1 MSAIRLEAQTRTVM
15 GKGASRRL
23 RRLENKVPAIVYGG
37 THAPHS
43 VELSQ
48 NAVIKALESESI
60 YSSVFELIIDDHK
73 KAERVLLKALQRHPF
88 RPVILHM
95 DLQRVASSDVLVKMV
110 PVHFINEQAAPGV
123 KAGGVVNHVMT
134 QIEVRCEVRHLPEFI
149 EVDLSSLELNQ
160 VWHVA
165 DIQLPKGVE
174 FAVDPMTGDH
184 NLPIVSVHLS
194 KAEIS
199 DAAEPVVDATA
210 TSTRDNEPKS
220 AE

>member
-1 MSAIRLEAQTRTVM
+1 MSAIRLEAQTRTAM

-37 THAPHS
+37 THAPHN

-48 NAVIKALESESI
+48 NAVLKALESESI
-60 YSSVFELIIDDHK
+60 YSSVFELNIDGHK
-73 KAERVLLKALQRHPF
+73 KSERVILKALQRHPF

-95 DLQRVASSDVLVKMV
+95 DLQRVASSDILDKMI
-110 PVHFINEQAAPGV
+110 PLHFINEQQAPGV
-123 KAGGVVNHVMT
+123 KVGGVVNHVMT

-149 EVDLSSLELNQ
+149 EVDLSALELNQ

-165 DIQLPKGVE
+165 DIKLPKGVE
-174 FAVDPMTGDH
+174 FAVDPTTGDH

-199 DAAEPVVDATA
+199 ETAETVEPSATTA
-210 TSTRDNEPKS
+210 PDSVESKP